1 MKSLPAD
8 KRTVATPHDAFE
20 YFAATYDLTCVAPQ
34 GMSTESEASAGDVA
48 GLITQIREDS
58 ISAVFIKSITDN
70 RMMKQIANETGA
82 TIWGNVVLRCAFC
95 AKRACI
101 HLS

>member
-34 GMSTESEASAGDVA
+34 GMSTE
-48 GLITQIREDS
+48 
-58 ISAVFIKSITDN
+58 
-70 RMMKQIANETGA
+70 
-82 TIWGNVVLRCAFC
+82 
-95 AKRACI
+95 AKVQPAMWL
-101 HLS
+101 H